1 MLEVVELS
9 EEAGEESIVRILL
22 QSMVHEPESEDE
34 LTGVFVAEL
43 LFLSGKLC
51 KCGEVMVAAEVEV
64 EHFLDFTV
72 HYLSEVYVVGT
83 FLFVLITHN
92 CNSFNRMTA
101 FRAVDFPN
109 AGKRQYVLLHRKALT
124 GVNVHP

>member
-1 MLEVVELS
+1 MLEVVKLS
-9 EEAGEESIVRILL
+9 EEAGEESVVRILL
-22 QSMVHEPESEDE
+22 QCMVHEPESEDK

-43 LFLSGKLC
+43 LFLSGKFC
-51 KCGEVMVAAEVEV
+51 KCGDVVVATEVEV
-64 EHFLDFTV
+64 EHFLNLTV
-72 HYLSEVYVVGT
+72 HYLGEVYVVGT

-109 AGKRQYVLLHRKALT
+109 AGKRQYVLL
-124 GVNVHP
+124 

>member
-1 MLEVVELS
+1 MQHSSLNHLTCLLAATAAVALEGMLEVVELS

-22 QSMVHEPESEDE
+22 QRMVHEPESKNE

-43 LFLSGKLC
+43 LFLSGKFC
-51 KCGEVMVAAEVEV
+51 KCGDVVVAAEVEV

-92 CNSFNRMTA
+92 CNSFN
-101 FRAVDFPN
+101 
-109 AGKRQYVLLHRKALT
+109 
-124 GVNVHP
+124 